1 MQERNMEITK
11 KKLSFSSNSSVQ
23 AQTA

>member
-1 MQERNMEITK
+1 MEITK